1 MPSSIIGTVGAAVV
15 GGLMSDDGSSSASD
29 ASADA
34 SKTQAQIAK
43 EQWSRY
49 KSIYAPLEDSVVAD
63 ATNYDTPE
71 KYAKAAGDASATV
84 SEQFSKAKDRLNRT
98 PGMDTSAPAYSASM
112 TGLNLAQAATDA
124 TSQNSARQKVED
136 TAYFRKI
143 DALSLGKGLPA
154 QASSALA
161 SSANNSLALS
171 NALRQRETASAAGAG
186 NMFGG
191 LYKAGSNW
199 LNSGNAET
207 SSSYDAGNYGVDS
220 ADFGLDAS
228 FTW

>member
-1 MPSSIIGTVGAAVV
+1 
-15 GGLMSDDGSSSASD
+15 
-29 ASADA
+29 
-34 SKTQAQIAK
+34 
-43 EQWSRY
+43 
-49 KSIYAPLEDSVVAD
+49 
-63 ATNYDTPE
+63 
-71 KYAKAAGDASATV
+71 
-84 SEQFSKAKDRLNRT
+84 
-98 PGMDTSAPAYSASM
+98 M

>member
-1 MPSSIIGTVGAAVV
+1 MPSSSVGAVASGVI

-43 EQWSRY
+43 EQWARY
-49 KSIYAPLEDSVVAD
+49 KSIYAPLENSVVAD

-71 KYAKAAGDASATV
+71 KYAKEAGAASATV
-84 SEQFSKAKDRLNRT
+84 SEQFSKAKDRLTRT

-136 TAYFRKI
+136 TAYIRKI
-143 DALSLGKGLPA
+143 NALSLGKGLPA
-154 QASSALA
+154 QASGALA
-161 SSANNSLALS
+161 SSANSSLALS
-171 NALRQRETASAAGAG
+171 NALRQRENASAAGLG

-191 LYKAGSNW
+191 IYKAGSNW
-199 LNSGNAET
+199 LSSGNGET
-207 SSSYDAGNYGVDS
+207 TNSESTFNL
-220 ADFGLDAS
+220 ADYAYE
-228 FTW
+228 